1 MTTESIAIEPAAGE
15 TKPEA
20 STTQPMGYQAYKAA
34 MESEE
39 KTSPTEE
46 NKPEQAGEPTAEE
59 KAATAEAEAAAKAET
74 DEAGK
79 RVKTDAE
86 RERARMQ
93 RGIDR
98 RTREREEARA
108 EAAAARAEAAEV
120 RAQLERLTRG
130 TKETD
135 NRGTED
141 DSEPLSLTRAELA
154 KIVKAEAEKLA
165 PTLSQQQAELQ
176 RRQGV
181 IQSFEEKLGSE
192 RFAEVAQDLDD
203 AFGGLKDGDGK
214 PKAAMDAVFEADD
227 PVKVVEWLADPVNHA
242 EAQRISKLSATQAGK
257 AIARLEV
264 TFEAEA
270 KAAADAK
277 AAEKA
282 KAKPIPSKVPAPLEP
297 VRGQGSVSTVPSPF
311 NYQAWAAHQNALE
324 RKR

>member
-1 MTTESIAIEPAAGE
+1 MTTESIAIDPAAGE
-15 TKPEA
+15 AKQDELT
-20 STTQPMGYQAYKAA
+20 PMGYQAYKAS
-34 MESEE
+34 MEAPAKPESA
-39 KTSPTEE
+39 KTEDKADDKPTEE
-46 NKPEQAGEPTAEE
+46 EAAAAAAAEE
-59 KAATAEAEAAAKAET
+59 ASKAEAE
-74 DEAGK
+74 EAGK

-108 EAAAARAEAAEV
+108 TASAAIARAEAAE
-120 RAQLERLTRG
+120 AQLNLLTRG
-130 TKETD
+130 TKENNNQTAE
-135 NRGTED
+135 T

-165 PTLSQQQAELQ
+165 PTLNQQQAEFE

-181 IQSFEEKLGSE
+181 IQSFEAKLGAD

-203 AFGGLKDGDGK
+203 AFGGLKDGEGK
-214 PKAAMDAVFEADD
+214 PKPAMDAVFDADD
-227 PVKVVEWLADPVNHA
+227 PVKVAEWLADPVNHA
-242 EAQRISKLSATQAGK
+242 EASRISKLSATQAGK
-257 AIARLEV
+257 AIARLEF

-282 KAKPIPSKVPAPLEP
+282 KAKPIPSKAPAPLEL

-324 RKR
+324 RKGR